1 MIRLGKHNIMEVVR
15 EVDFGMYLDAGEVGE
30 VLIPRKYIPE
40 GTKVGDSLR
49 DFLHLDSEE
58 RLVATTE
65 EPKVEVNEFAYLEVK
80 WVNEYGAF
88 LDWGLTKDLF
98 CPFKEQKMRMVQGR
112 KYLIFCYIDPVTYR
126 IVASAKVDKFLSD
139 EMPPY
144 SSGEE
149 VDILIQQKSD
159 LGMKAIVDGKYRGLI
174 FDNEIFQTLHT
185 GDRLKAYVKQVRPD
199 GKIDLKLQRY
209 FGKKRITTFSDQ
221 LLQYLKACKDGFC
234 PLHDKSDAEDIY
246 STFGVSKKTFK
257 RGVGDLYKHQF
268 ITLLPDGIQLTPK
281 GAAEGAED

>member
-1 MIRLGKHNIMEVVR
+1 MEVVR

-49 DFLHLDSEE
+49 VFLHLDSEE

-174 FDNEIFQTLHT
+174 FDNEIFQPLHT
-185 GDRLKAYVKQVRPD
+185 GDKLKAYVKQVRPD

>member
-49 DFLHLDSEE
+49 VFLHLDSEE

-174 FDNEIFQTLHT
+174 FDNEIFQPLHT
-185 GDRLKAYVKQVRPD
+185 GDKLKAYVKQVRPD

>member
-1 MIRLGKHNIMEVVR
+1 MIRLGKHNEMEVVR

-40 GTKVGDSLR
+40 GTKIGDKIR
-49 DFLHLDSEE
+49 VFLHLDSEE

-98 CPFKEQKMRMVQGR
+98 CPFKEQKTRMVQGKR
-112 KYLIFCYIDPVTYR
+112 YIIFCYIDPVTYR

-139 EMPPY
+139 ETPPY
-144 SSGEE
+144 SSGDE

-159 LGMKAIVDGKYRGLI
+159 LGMKAIVDGRYKGLI
-174 FDNEIFQTLHT
+174 FDNEIFQPLQT

-221 LLQYLKACKDGFC
+221 LLQHLKTCPNGFC
-234 PLHDKSDAEDIY
+234 PLHDKSEAEEIY
-246 STFGVSKKTFK
+246 ATFGVSKKTFK

-268 ITLLPDGIQLTPK
+268 ITLLPDGILLTPK
-281 GAAEGAED
+281 GAAEGTED

>member
-1 MIRLGKHNIMEVVR
+1 MEVVR

-40 GTKVGDSLR
+40 GTKVGDRLR
-49 DFLHLDSEE
+49 VFLHLDSEE

>member
-49 DFLHLDSEE
+49 VFLHLDSEE

-174 FDNEIFQTLHT
+174 FDNEIFQPLHT